1 MKEKYK
7 FTEDEMKKH
16 NLINI
21 VPSAESVKKT
31 IEKARSKS
39 VRITAGTSGASTTFC
54 SESGPCACTNVHI
67 NFGDPASCCILPPV
81 GYATENCS

>member
-1 MKEKYK
+1 MKDKYK
-7 FTEDEMKKH
+7 FTEYEINKH

-39 VRITAGTSGASTTFC
+39 VKITAGAVGPPTTFC

-81 GYATENCS
+81 GYTTENCN

>member
-1 MKEKYK
+1 MKDKYK
-7 FTEDEMKKH
+7 FTEYEINKH

-39 VRITAGTSGASTTFC
+39 VKITAGAVGPPNTLCNNA
-54 SESGPCACTNVHI
+54 GPCSCTNTYI
-67 NFGDPASCCILPPV
+67 GGGDPASCCSGPPV
-81 GYATENCS
+81 GYGISGCY